1 MGKRQGESIYNIN
14 NIVIHTSV
22 AKIEKLQYKDIIT
35 PRYST
40 QLPPQEFCIHTHTQT
55 HKHTPDMAKK
65 QNGSQNYPYS
75 WRVTDPSSAIHEETE
90 DEEGQVEPGTFGA
103 SVCS

>member
-35 PRYST
+35 PRYGAQYSRT
-40 QLPPQEFCIHTHTQT
+40 VFTHT
-55 HKHTPDMAKK
+55 HKHTPDMTKNKMDHKNIFTA
-65 QNGSQNYPYS
+65 G
-75 WRVTDPSSAIHEETE
+75 
-90 DEEGQVEPGTFGA
+90 G
-103 SVCS
+103 